1 MKENADLPA
10 FFTLDI
16 IHKIKKKDYKL
27 CILTEDSLFNYYCK
41 QLEQP
46 IAQKKQ
52 DHSLYLEVQMKGS
65 GRLLEKF

>member
-27 CILTEDSLFNYYCK
+27 CILTEDSLSITIVNNLNNRLRK
-41 QLEQP
+41 
-46 IAQKKQ
+46 KKQ

>member
-10 FFTLDI
+10 FFSLDI

-41 QLEQP
+41 
-46 IAQKKQ
+46 
-52 DHSLYLEVQMKGS
+52 
-65 GRLLEKF
+65 